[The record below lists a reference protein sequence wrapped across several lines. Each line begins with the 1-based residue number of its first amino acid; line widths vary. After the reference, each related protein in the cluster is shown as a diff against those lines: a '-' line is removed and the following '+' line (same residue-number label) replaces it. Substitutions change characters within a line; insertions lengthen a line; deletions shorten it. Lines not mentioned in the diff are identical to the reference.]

1 MFRKKLVKSCKRLL
15 EFPFGESF
23 WYIFS
28 CGMYSSISA
37 TLLFFMMPKAK
48 PKAAALRIFHPPGE
62 VWTIAGCMS
71 KNHPKPSPL
80 AGNIFL
86 PKIHPFGKTSTS
98 YRHVA
103 RWWHV
108 VPATLFQG
116 CKIAS
121 DISRFK
127 TQPIIIYIYSISGW
141 NEAILEGHS
150 PITQNTYP
158 STRIH
163 H

>member
-1 MFRKKLVKSCKRLL
+1 MGLSFPLGS
-15 EFPFGESF
+15 PFGKSF

-28 CGMYSSISA
+28 CGMYSSISE
-37 TLLFFMMPKAK
+37 TLLFFMLPKAK
-48 PKAAALRIFHPPGE
+48 PKAAALRIFHQPRE

-103 RWWHV
+103 HWWHV
-108 VPATLFQG
+108 IVPVPCFRGAKSPRMVSVAG
-116 CKIAS
+116 
-121 DISRFK
+121 ISRFK